1 MVKLYFVSFLYRSA
15 GTIAGIVIG
24 CIVGLAVFISVV
36 ICVCNTNR
44 RGNNY
49 SAYGGQVITT
59 GQPTV
64 SYVTTSGA
72 PCECYN
78 YDTFKIFSITKLLNL
93 AGLLKLYYTTDATWL
108 TFMEYL
114 CHK

>member
-24 CIVGLAVFISVV
+24 CIVTLGAFITVA

-49 SAYGGQVITT
+49 TAYGGQVITT

-64 SYVTTSGA
+64 SYITTSGA

-78 YDTFKIFSITKLLNL
+78 YGTCPTKMLIV
-93 AGLLKLYYTTDATWL
+93 ASLLKLYYIFTMASL
-108 TFMEYL
+108 LLFAHLKRYNIIE
-114 CHK
+114 